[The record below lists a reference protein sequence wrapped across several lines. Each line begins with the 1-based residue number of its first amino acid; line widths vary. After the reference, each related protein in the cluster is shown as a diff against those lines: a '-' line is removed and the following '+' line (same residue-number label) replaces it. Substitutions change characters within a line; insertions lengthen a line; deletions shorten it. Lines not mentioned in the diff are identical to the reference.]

1 MKNFIS
7 KLKMSLGLRPK
18 YPSDFVAKFISMSK
32 RKRTQLQLIHKNRI
46 LLHVDP
52 LKFVPSWFNFT
63 SDSFKKKYFEG
74 YVVFFIIDKKG
85 IEKNIEYIKYKKNT
99 DFKMIEIEEKHGETE
114 VITFAQFFERKID
127 HISLTLFFKKV
138 IDNIY
143 MSKEQNLEILF
154 QIENLENIPG

>member
-1 MKNFIS
+1 MI
-7 KLKMSLGLRPK
+7 KMFLGLTPK
-18 YPSDFVAKFISMSK
+18 LPSDFVAKFISISK
-32 RKRTQLQLIHKNRI
+32 RKRTQLQLIHENRI

-85 IEKNIEYIKYKKNT
+85 IEKNIEYLKYKKST
-99 DFKMIEIEEKHGETE
+99 DFNMIEIEEKQGKTE
-114 VITFAQFFERKID
+114 VITFAQFFESKID
-127 HISLTLFFKKV
+127 HISLTLFLKKI

-143 MSKEQNLEILF
+143 MPEEQNLEILF